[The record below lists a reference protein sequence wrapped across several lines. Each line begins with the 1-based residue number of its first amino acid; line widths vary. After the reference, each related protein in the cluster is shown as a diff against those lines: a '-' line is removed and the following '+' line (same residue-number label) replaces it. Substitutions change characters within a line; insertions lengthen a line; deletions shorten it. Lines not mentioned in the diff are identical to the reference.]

1 MKTYVLKPLYN
12 EIVSRPDWPEIKK
25 RMQESYGTQWELVPI
40 NYEASLHPAPPYP
53 TEKQNSLEEKEE
65 RITT

>member
-25 RMQESYGTQWELVPI
+25 RMQESYGIQ
-40 NYEASLHPAPPYP
+40 
-53 TEKQNSLEEKEE
+53 
-65 RITT
+65 